1 MGLPITDGVVTIREM
16 QPGDAGVIVAGRD
29 DVSRRFL
36 GPGDP
41 NPRPV
46 AVIEVDR
53 VVVGWV
59 DHDDDRPWLAP
70 DECNI
75 GYHVFA
81 EHRGHG
87 FASRAVQLL
96 LHHLAQ
102 DSQYSTASLLIDPGN
117 QRSLALAR
125 RLGFPRAPD
134 LDGNRLFKAPV
145 PSLSPTDGVVTIRR
159 QHVDDL
165 DIDLA
170 AKDEEQIR
178 WLWLPGEREKWEAMT
193 ASEQREHAR
202 RGLTANHDA
211 FGHGPK
217 WTFAVDLVA
226 SGEEARTVAY
236 VDVDLANDEV
246 PAGEAN
252 LSYSCHPAFRRRGLT
267 TRAARLAVAF
277 VRDNTAA
284 GEVHIIVDPDNSAS
298 LGVAQAIG
306 RAAQLQSAAT
316 IVRGQTMH
324 RHIITIER

>member
-41 NPRPV
+41 NPRP
-46 AVIEVDR
+46 AAIIEVDR

-70 DECNI
+70 DECNV

-96 LHHLAQ
+96 LHLLAQ
-102 DSQYSTASLLIDPGN
+102 DGRYSTASLLIDPGN

-125 RLGFPRAPD
+125 RLGFPPAPD
-134 LDGNRLFKAPV
+134 LDGNRLFKVPV
-145 PSLSPTDGVVTIRR
+145 PPLSPTDGVVTIRR

-165 DIDLA
+165 DMDLA

-178 WLWLPGEREKWEAMT
+178 WLWLPGEREEWAAMT
-193 ASEQREHAR
+193 ATERRDHAR
-202 RGLTANHDA
+202 RGLQANHDA

-217 WTFAVDLVA
+217 WIFAVDLVG
-226 SGEEARTVAY
+226 SDEEARMVG
-236 VDVDLANDEV
+236 LRRRR
-246 PAGEAN
+246 PRQR
-252 LSYSCHPAFRRRGLT
+252 PRPFRRGQPLLLLPPSVPPPRPHHPRREARRRLRPGPHRRPRGP
-267 TRAARLAVAF
+267 
-277 VRDNTAA
+277 
-284 GEVHIIVDPDNSAS
+284 H
-298 LGVAQAIG
+298 
-306 RAAQLQSAAT
+306 
-316 IVRGQTMH
+316 H
-324 RHIITIER
+324 RRP

>member
-1 MGLPITDGVVTIREM
+1 MGLPITDGVVTIRQM

-41 NPRPV
+41 HPRPV
-46 AVIEVDR
+46 AVIEVDG

-70 DECNI
+70 DECNV

-81 EHRGHG
+81 EHRGQG

-96 LHHLAQ
+96 LHLLAQ
-102 DSQYSTASLLIDPGN
+102 DGRYSTASLLIDPGN

-125 RLGFPRAPD
+125 RLGYPRAPD
-134 LDGNRLFKAPV
+134 LDGNRLFQVPV

-165 DIDLA
+165 DRDLA
-170 AKDEEQIR
+170 AKDQEQIR
-178 WLWLPGEREKWEAMT
+178 WLWLPGEREEWAGMT
-193 ASEQREHAR
+193 ATEQREHAA
-202 RGLTANHDA
+202 RGLQANHDA

-217 WTFAVDLVA
+217 WIFAVDLVV
-226 SGEEARTVAY
+226 SGEEARMVAY
-236 VDVDLANDEV
+236 VDVDLANDHV

-252 LSYSCHPAFRRRGLT
+252 LSYSCHPGFRRRGIT

-277 VRDNTAA
+277 VRDHTAA
-284 GEVHIIVDPDNSAS
+284 REVHLIVDPDNAPS
-298 LGVAQAIG
+298 LGVAQALDP
-306 RAAQLQSAAT
+306 AAQLPVAKT

-324 RHIITIER
+324 RHILTIER